1 MYTGFKHLHS
11 FVAYI
16 LLAVFV
22 FSILFALIRL
32 VQKKSFSEL
41 MRKVALGGLI
51 SMHLQFLIGII
62 LYLVSPLG
70 LPNLMSGDAMQSSL
84 SRLYAL
90 EHPLIM
96 LLAVV
101 VVTVGYRKIK
111 KPGDDVRRYKTL
123 LLFYTIALIL
133 VLSRIPWQVWPAV

>member
-1 MYTGFKHLHS
+1 
-11 FVAYI
+11 
-16 LLAVFV
+16 
-22 FSILFALIRL
+22 
-32 VQKKSFSEL
+32 

-51 SMHLQFLIGII
+51 SMHLQFLVGLV

-70 LPNLMSGDAMQSSL
+70 LSNLMSGEAMQNSL

-96 LLAVV
+96 LIPVV
-101 VVTVGYRKIK
+101 LVTLGHRKVK

-123 LLFYTIALIL
+123 LLFNTSAYMLIL
-133 VLSRIPWQVWPAV
+133 ITPPMPICLLA

>member
-1 MYTGFKHLHS
+1 MYTGFRHLHS
-11 FVAYI
+11 FIAYI
-16 LLAVFV
+16 LLAIFI
-22 FSILFALIRL
+22 FSILFAVIQL

-41 MRKVALGGLI
+41 MRKIALGGLI

-62 LYLVSPLG
+62 LYLVSPVG
-70 LPNLMSGDAMQSSL
+70 LSNLTSGNAMQSSL

-96 LLAVV
+96 VIVV
-101 VVTVGYRKIK
+101 ILVTVGYRKIK

-123 LLFYTIALIL
+123 LLFYSIALVL

>member
-1 MYTGFKHLHS
+1 
-11 FVAYI
+11 
-16 LLAVFV
+16 
-22 FSILFALIRL
+22 
-32 VQKKSFSEL
+32 

-51 SMHLQFLIGII
+51 SMHLQFLVGLV

-70 LPNLMSGDAMQSSL
+70 LSNLMSGEAMQNSL

-96 LLAVV
+96 LIAVV
-101 VVTVGYRKIK
+101 LVTIGYRKVK
-111 KPGDDVRRYKTL
+111 KPGDDVRRYKTI

-133 VLSRIPWQVWPAV
+133 VLNRITWWNLLDVL

>member
-11 FVAYI
+11 FIAYI
-16 LLAVFV
+16 LLTVFI
-22 FSILFALIRL
+22 FSILFALVRL
-32 VQKKSFSEL
+32 IQKKSFSDL

-51 SMHLQFLIGII
+51 SMHLQFLVGLV

-70 LPNLMSGDAMQSSL
+70 LSNLMSGEAMQNSL

-96 LLAVV
+96 LIAVV
-101 VVTVGYRKIK
+101 RSEEHTSETPVTW
-111 KPGDDVRRYKTL
+111 P
-123 LLFYTIALIL
+123 
-133 VLSRIPWQVWPAV
+133 SRMPSSA